1 MSLPTMSHP
10 SAEVRRAFL
19 EFFERHGHQIVPS
32 SSLVPATDP
41 TLMFTNAGMVQF
53 KDVFAGREKRSYT
66 RATSSQ
72 KCIRISGKHNDLE
85 NVGVTARHHTFFE
98 MLGNFSFGD
107 YFKQD
112 AIAWAWELLTGVYD
126 LDPGRMMVTVFG
138 GATGVPPDDEARA
151 IWRKV
156 TGLSDARII
165 GIEGVPGDNFWQM
178 GETGPCGPCT
188 EVHWYNGDT
197 SGGVPYGAFGQEPTP
212 DGLGWT
218 EIWNVVFTQFERSID
233 ASGEFRLSPLPKPCV
248 DTGAGLERLASVLQ
262 GVTSNYETD
271 LLRPL
276 VDKASALSGKRY
288 GGTRDADDVSMRV
301 IADHART
308 TAFLVAEGVFPDRAG
323 REYVLR
329 RVMRRAVRHGHRLGI
344 RELFLHNVVGEV
356 IGLMGDVY
364 PELSERSQLIADV
377 ACQEEQRFRETL
389 DRGLKMLE
397 EEIGRVQSVPSGN
410 RPEPGEPSSATVRQ
424 VSGATAF
431 RLYDTFGFP
440 FDLTQII
447 AKERGIEVDE
457 AGYEH
462 ALQEQR
468 ARSESSKLNDAVAVA
483 HVWHEVRD
491 LLDAVSGVRFI
502 GYEREEGEGRVIA
515 IVQGGATISRADSGA
530 SVAIVADVTPFYA
543 EMGGQVGDR
552 GIIRSLGADSPNGF
566 EFAVDDTQRPV
577 PGLVVH
583 VGRVVHGSVGTGETV
598 RLEVDHELRTATRR
612 NHSATHLLHW
622 ALRAVLGEQATQKGS
637 LVGPARLRF
646 DFAHGRQLTGVE
658 VAAVEDL
665 VNAKILTDAP
675 VLTEVLPIEVARK
688 RGATAIFEEKY
699 GDVVR
704 VLTMTKD
711 SIELCG
717 GTHTRA
723 LGEIGFFKIV
733 SEQGLAAG
741 VRRIEGVTAHQA
753 LAHVRAVEAT
763 LRAAAQTLRV
773 PANDVPDKVAK
784 MLDRERSLEKEIAG
798 LKRSLAMGGS
808 GPAGGGVSQLVEGAR
823 EIRGGRALAVRANV
837 SDPSTLRELAEKL
850 RDTLGSGVVLVG
862 AAAEDKAL
870 LVLTV
875 SKDLTSQYN
884 AGQLVRGVA
893 ATLGGSGGGRADM
906 AQAGGPDIAKLDE
919 ALDGFYAR
927 LA

>member
-1 MSLPTMSHP
+1 
-10 SAEVRRAFL
+10 
-19 EFFERHGHQIVPS
+19 
-32 SSLVPATDP
+32 
-41 TLMFTNAGMVQF
+41 
-53 KDVFAGREKRSYT
+53 
-66 RATSSQ
+66 
-72 KCIRISGKHNDLE
+72 
-85 NVGVTARHHTFFE
+85 
-98 MLGNFSFGD
+98 
-107 YFKQD
+107 
-112 AIAWAWELLTGVYD
+112 
-126 LDPGRMMVTVFG
+126 
-138 GATGVPPDDEARA
+138 
-151 IWRKV
+151 
-156 TGLSDARII
+156 
-165 GIEGVPGDNFWQM
+165 
-178 GETGPCGPCT
+178 
-188 EVHWYNGDT
+188 
-197 SGGVPYGAFGQEPTP
+197 
-212 DGLGWT
+212 
-218 EIWNVVFTQFERSID
+218 
-233 ASGEFRLSPLPKPCV
+233 
-248 DTGAGLERLASVLQ
+248 
-262 GVTSNYETD
+262 
-271 LLRPL
+271 
-276 VDKASALSGKRY
+276 
-288 GGTRDADDVSMRV
+288 
-301 IADHART
+301 
-308 TAFLVAEGVFPDRAG
+308 
-323 REYVLR
+323 
-329 RVMRRAVRHGHRLGI
+329 
-344 RELFLHNVVGEV
+344 
-356 IGLMGDVY
+356 
-364 PELSERSQLIADV
+364 
-377 ACQEEQRFRETL
+377 
-389 DRGLKMLE
+389 
-397 EEIGRVQSVPSGN
+397 
-410 RPEPGEPSSATVRQ
+410 
-424 VSGATAF
+424 
-431 RLYDTFGFP
+431 
-440 FDLTQII
+440 
-447 AKERGIEVDE
+447 
-457 AGYEH
+457 
-462 ALQEQR
+462 
-468 ARSESSKLNDAVAVA
+468 
-483 HVWHEVRD
+483 
-491 LLDAVSGVRFI
+491 
-502 GYEREEGEGRVIA
+502 
-515 IVQGGATISRADSGA
+515 
-530 SVAIVADVTPFYA
+530 
-543 EMGGQVGDR
+543 
-552 GIIRSLGADSPNGF
+552 
-566 EFAVDDTQRPV
+566 
-577 PGLVVH
+577 
-583 VGRVVHGSVGTGETV
+583 
-598 RLEVDHELRTATRR
+598 
-612 NHSATHLLHW
+612 
-622 ALRAVLGEQATQKGS
+622 
-637 LVGPARLRF
+637 VGPARLRF